1 MDLLNTQRP
10 RVGSSPRDCRA
21 VLATASCN
29 LVSTKPSKGGRLGW
43 RLNGMGGPYPSIQAS
58 RHSAG
63 GGVTVF
69 TAPTAFTPCVRDFCS
84 WRNNRTGSSAFS
96 LQPIDCRGE
105 GGEKWGSRRIPSPQG
120 HGGGL
125 RRTEPGLR
133 QPHSPWAGGG
143 RGVGLKQTPPTAYRP
158 LLHNSKG

>member
-1 MDLLNTQRP
+1 MEWE
-10 RVGSSPRDCRA
+10 
-21 VLATASCN
+21 VL
-29 LVSTKPSKGGRLGW
+29 
-43 RLNGMGGPYPSIQAS
+43 IQAS

-84 WRNNRTGSSAFS
+84 WRNNRTGSSAIS

-120 HGGGL
+120 HGGGR

-158 LLHNSKG
+158 LLHNSHLVKRLYSFIYNVYIQIDIFILGRERKTK